1 MNELGI
7 QHEGPETMF
16 SRRMRKASH
25 KRICTQEGNALDTIA
40 FVCLVRLFMR
50 GSNFLLLL
58 EICQSFQIFRPLL
71 EAVLAAAY
79 IPRHGLSQLQP
90 KTFTNIPPLSHAY
103 THVCTHSFEN
113 QQPSGCVLPP
123 VPTAPDFCISF
134 YTHRFLTHFTRFT

>member
-79 IPRHGLSQLQP
+79 IPRYGLSQLQP
-90 KTFTNIPPLSHAY
+90 KTFTNIPPLS
-103 THVCTHSFEN
+103 
-113 QQPSGCVLPP
+113 
-123 VPTAPDFCISF
+123 
-134 YTHRFLTHFTRFT
+134 LTHTPTCAHTVSRTNSLLAVSCLLSPQPRTFVSPSTPTGF